1 MKLGYGLTIVMLA
14 ALAVPAALRAQRE
27 KPAIL
32 AGPILGIG
40 GAIDRSTI
48 PVFGGSPDCGI
59 FAHGTSFAAGAGGL
73 LQLPTLFNNDLG
85 AELGL
90 RLNSIRC
97 RLRATPVDPTRL
109 VDNGTLVTLDREFDL
124 DVNSLVVACDLLLH
138 YRVAQRLTIA
148 GGPSIGFRLSSTFD
162 AIDRVLGPGDYAF
175 DDGQRQHR
183 LMGGTPLAQALL
195 AMGPVI
201 RGAYELPVG
210 RVVLLP
216 ALELRAD
223 LLSPVRHTSWQCYQ
237 IGANLGLLF
246 DLSSPAPVP
255 ADTVRPVQP
264 IQPVIVVARERPRL
278 SASIGLYAVDE
289 NNQRQPVAKV
299 HVSEVLF
306 HSHAPLIPAVFFEPG
321 VSQFADRYLRIAP
334 DEARRFRP
342 DDLAGQNLL
351 AVQHRVLD
359 VVGYR
364 MRGDTA
370 ARLTLYGSV
379 SHGESPAL
387 ARDRARSLQKYLVET
402 WAIQPERIVIS
413 ESAGMMERS
422 NENSEDGRADNRRV
436 EILSNHE
443 GVLAPV
449 ATDQIVREFDPPL
462 VKLVPS
468 YEAEA
473 GVKRWELSLTQHGRT
488 IAHYSSNDSGK
499 LAAPEMTW
507 NLETEKIDSGLA
519 PLVGSITVEDSTGA
533 IVTAQNQVP
542 LQLERR
548 VSVVEG
554 QVVRLGG
561 QEQLSYSLVGFDYD
575 SPEPGRPAE
584 LALREIADAV
594 QPGATITI
602 TGYTDRIG
610 EHQRNVELSAQRAAR
625 VAALLHARLEA
636 RHLKGVQV
644 TTAAGGIEA
653 QRFGNDVPEAR
664 MLTRGVG
671 IVVEQMSPAV
681 PR

>member
-1 MKLGYGLTIVMLA
+1 MMLV
-14 ALAVPAALRAQRE
+14 ALAVPVASRAQQE
-27 KPAIL
+27 KSTIL
-32 AGPILGIG
+32 AGPILGLG

-48 PVFGGSPDCGI
+48 PVFSGSPECGT
-59 FAHGTSFAAGAGGL
+59 FARGTSIAVGAGGL
-73 LQLPTLFNNDLG
+73 LQLPNLFNNDLG

-90 RLNSIRC
+90 RLNSVRS
-97 RLRATPVDPTRL
+97 RLRTNPVDPTRL

-124 DVNSLVVACDLLLH
+124 DVNSVVVACDLLLH
-138 YRVAQRLTIA
+138 YRIAERLTVA
-148 GGPSIGFRLSSTFD
+148 GGPSIGVRISSTFN
-162 AIDRVLGPGDYAF
+162 AVDRVLGPRDYAF
-175 DDGQRQHR
+175 DDGQREHQ
-183 LMGGTPLAQALL
+183 LVGGTPLSRALL

-201 RGAYELPVG
+201 RGACELPVG

-223 LLSPVRHTSWQCYQ
+223 LLSPVQHTSWQRYQ
-237 IGANLGLLF
+237 LGVNLGLLF
-246 DLSSPAPVP
+246 DLTPPAPAP

-264 IQPVIVVARERPRL
+264 VVVVARERPRL

-306 HSHAPLIPAVFFEPG
+306 HSHAPLIPAIFFDPG
-321 VSQFADRYLRIAP
+321 VSQFADRYVRIAP
-334 DEARRFRP
+334 DGARRFRP

-359 VVGYR
+359 VIGYR

-370 ARLTLYGSV
+370 ARLTLFGSV
-379 SHGESPAL
+379 SRGESPML

-402 WAIQPERIVIS
+402 WAVQPERIIIS

-436 EILSNHE
+436 EILSNHD

-468 YEAEA
+468 YVAEA
-473 GVKRWELSLTQHGRT
+473 GVKRWELSLTQQGRT
-488 IAHYSSNDSGK
+488 IARYSSNDSGK

-533 IVTAQNQVP
+533 VVTAQNQVP

-554 QVVRLGG
+554 HVVRQGG
-561 QEQLSYSLVGFDYD
+561 REQLSYSLVGFNYD
-575 SPEPGRPAE
+575 SPEPGRPNE

-610 EHQRNVELSAQRAAR
+610 EHRRNVELSAQRAAR

-636 RHLKGVQV
+636 RHLESVQV
-644 TTAAGGIEA
+644 TTAAGGIDA
-653 QRFGNDVPEAR
+653 QRFGNDVPESR

-671 IVVEQMSPAV
+671 IVVEQMAPPA
-681 PR
+681 PK